1 MQLRVP
7 KPVLHNNLYK
17 YDFIKANRKF
27 IGKEEIGTVEGF
39 ISDGNIKLL
48 KLRVRLN
55 CDVMSSR

>member
-55 CDVMSSR
+55 